1 MTFRV
6 PEKFRIT
13 TGPMA
18 SSAAVGNNGA
28 FRFPAAPGRPALSV
42 IASDGEGWEHVSVST
57 PFRCPTWEE
66 MCWIKDQFW
75 GPEDCVVQFHPA
87 RSEYVNLHQFCL
99 HLWRPVGTQ
108 IATPP
113 TYMVGPMAGEVA
125 A

>member
-13 TGPMA
+13 KGPA
-18 SSAAVGNNGA
+18 ASAAAFGNNGA

-57 PFRCPTWEE
+57 PFRCPTWDE

-75 GPEDCVVQFHPA
+75 GPEDCVVQFHPP
-87 RSEYVNLHQFCL
+87 RSEYVNVHQFCL
-99 HLWRPVGTQ
+99 HLWRPTTGEIV
-108 IATPP
+108 TPP
-113 TYMVGPMAGEVA
+113 ALLVG
-125 A
+125 